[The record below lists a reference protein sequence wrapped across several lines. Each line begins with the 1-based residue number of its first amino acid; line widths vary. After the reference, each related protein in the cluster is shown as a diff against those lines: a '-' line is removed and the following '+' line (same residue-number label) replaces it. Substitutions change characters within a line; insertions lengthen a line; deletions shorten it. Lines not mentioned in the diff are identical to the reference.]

1 MEGERA
7 GRALRV
13 AMLAVHSSP
22 VGELGTQDT
31 GGMSVYV
38 REVARELGRMGHQ
51 VDIFT
56 RLSDPGHVA
65 PRQLYEN
72 VRLVQLPA
80 GTHGPVHKLA
90 LYPHLEE
97 FCREILRFCRTEG
110 LSYDLLQSHYWL
122 SGLVGARLKRIWR
135 IPHFVV
141 FHTLGAL
148 KNRTDEPQKEPPIR
162 LRAERRLAATCDRV
176 LASTQEEKAFLIL
189 HLAADPDRISVVP
202 CGVDL
207 ELFQPVNKT
216 EARRRLGFDPQDI
229 LILFVGRFAPLKG
242 IDRLVASL
250 SYLRNLNRVKLVVAG
265 GNGSKQE
272 GPFRQGS
279 EARRD
284 EPQRPILFP
293 GRIEQSRLP
302 LYYSA
307 ADLLVLPSQY
317 ESFGLVA
324 LEALACG
331 TPVVATPVGAMPT
344 LIRQGETG
352 CLVPDGSPQ
361 SLAWGIETALTS
373 CRGRPPEAIRA
384 SVLSFGWR
392 QTVSGLL
399 AELTALRRSPNAVGA
414 SSPARGK
421 PPRTLSRTRSL
432 PLGLC
437 LGGTPC
443 GSPAACESPA
453 EGTP

>member
-1 MEGERA
+1 MGRERA
-7 GRALRV
+7 ARALRV

-22 VGELGTQDT
+22 VGELGTLDT

-38 REVARELGRMGHQ
+38 REVARELGRMGHE

-56 RLSDPGHVA
+56 RLSEPGPVA
-65 PRQLYEN
+65 PRHLYEN

-80 GTHGPVHKLA
+80 GTQGPAHKLA

-97 FCREILRFCRTEG
+97 FCREILRFCRSEG

-122 SGLVGARLKRIWR
+122 SGLVGARLKRAWQ

-148 KNRTDEPQKEPPIR
+148 KNRTDEPHKEPPVR
-162 LRAERRLAATCDRV
+162 LRAERRLAATCDRI
-176 LASTQEEKAFLIL
+176 LASTQAEKSFLTC
-189 HLAADPDRISVVP
+189 HLAANPEKISVVP

-207 ELFQPVNKT
+207 ELFRPVNKT
-216 EARRRLGFDPQDI
+216 EARRRLGFDPRDT
-229 LILFVGRFAPLKG
+229 LLLFVGRFAPLKG
-242 IDRLVASL
+242 IDRLITSL
-250 SYLRNLNRVKLVVAG
+250 SYLRNLDRVKLVIAG
-265 GNGSKQE
+265 GNGSKEE

-279 EARRD
+279 GALRD
-284 EPQRPILFP
+284 KLLGAILFP
-293 GRIEQSRLP
+293 GRVEQSRLP

-344 LIRQGETG
+344 LIRHGETG
-352 CLVPDGSPQ
+352 CLVHDGSPEG
-361 SLAWGIETALTS
+361 LARGIERALAC
-373 CRGRPPEAIRA
+373 CRDRPPETIRA
-384 SVLSFGWR
+384 SVLSYEWR
-392 QTVSGLL
+392 RTVSGLL
-399 AELTALRRSPNAVGA
+399 AELAAMGRSSHGARAVSQAGRKRACTAASGHSLVARPLVSIIPWGA
-414 SSPARGK
+414 PEAGD
-421 PPRTLSRTRSL
+421 
-432 PLGLC
+432 
-437 LGGTPC
+437 
-443 GSPAACESPA
+443 APA
-453 EGTP
+453 EGIP